1 MMETDGRKLR
11 GDRRREELIRAT
23 LRLVERDGLA
33 GITHR
38 RVANEA
44 GVPTASTTYHFASL
58 DDLLVA
64 TLTWCADEFAVSVR
78 DRVARA
84 QGDAREEIRQ
94 LAEMIAEALGPQ
106 RGRLIAEYELY
117 LLAARRP
124 ALRPAAHRWADI
136 LTALLEHETQD
147 DDVTFR
153 AFLAG
158 LDGLLL
164 QGLTRGAS
172 LSVEELEPIVA
183 SLMRPFRPPRS

>member
-1 MMETDGRKLR
+1 MTMVDGRKLR
-11 GDRRREELIRAT
+11 GDRKREALIHAT

-64 TLTWCADEFAVSVR
+64 TLTWCADEFAVAVG

-84 QGDAREEIRQ
+84 GGDAREEIRA
-94 LAEMIAEALGPQ
+94 LAEMIAEALGPG
-106 RGRLIAEYELY
+106 RGRLMAEYELY

-124 ALRPAAHRWADI
+124 ALRPAARRWADI
-136 LTALLEHETQD
+136 LTTVVQHD
-147 DDVTFR
+147 DNVAFR
-153 AFLAG
+153 AFVAG
-158 LDGLLL
+158 LDGLLM
-164 QGLTRGAS
+164 QGMIRDTPPT
-172 LSVEELEPIVA
+172 VEELEPLVA
-183 SLMRPFRPPRS
+183 SLMRSARGQRS